1 MHAGAAARVLC
12 KSQRVDNTLCW
23 LVVHT
28 PRSSLRLAGARSSP
42 GRVEV
47 AYTML
52 GDDPA
57 ILSTGICRDSSSCHG
72 SCAQIRQYRIPECFE
87 FMKL

>member
-52 GDDPA
+52 GDGPDA
-57 ILSTGICRDSSSCHG
+57 GHNFWLQLKTDL
-72 SCAQIRQYRIPECFE
+72 AQF
-87 FMKL
+87 